1 MHRTLQLFLLPK
13 LLRIC
18 RMFKK
23 LNTWAAADLF
33 RILKLTILFL
43 LMGHWVGCIWFYLG
57 RWQIAHGSLNA
68 FTGRMTWLQAFP
80 GGGRAYLDAD
90 VRTKYTASL
99 YWAVTTMTTVGY
111 GDIVPLTNVERAF
124 TCCVQLI
131 GAVGTALVFGNVAL
145 LMQTSDGTAARY
157 RQRLAAVQQFC
168 ARHAVPPSLAA
179 RIRASVDYLWAA
191 HAGLDAPAILA
202 ELSLPLQ
209 AEVLGHVQQHV
220 VHTASLFKHCD
231 SNLINAVV
239 VRLRVQVILPGDD
252 VYTTGDS
259 GSELFF
265 ISRGSVHVTDPA
277 GPVPRVIATL
287 HEGEFFG
294 EVEAFGARSRRC
306 VTVTAATYC
315 DLHVISKAD
324 LDDILLDFPEYR
336 TALQAAADQRLAELT
351 ARGAAVSDLWSPDD
365 VTTPPSSGL
374 TPPVLLGHDA
384 ATDGDTFTGLA
395 QAERMLDAVIAAQT
409 AQEQALHAKLWALEE
424 AHAAMAAKLE
434 ALTARHAEAE
444 AAAAARVQGD
454 SGRLRSL
461 VRSAT
466 ARMAQ
471 TTRRIRPVA
480 LETVSGAGPD
490 ERDGSP

>member
-1 MHRTLQLFLLPK
+1 
-13 LLRIC
+13 
-18 RMFKK
+18 MFKK

-33 RILKLTILFL
+33 RIVKLTILFL
-43 LMGHWVGCIWFYLG
+43 LMGHWVGCMFFYLG

-90 VRTKYTASL
+90 VWTKYTASL

-111 GDIVPLTNVERAF
+111 GDIVPLTNVERSF

-157 RQRLAAVQQFC
+157 RQRLAAVEQFC
-168 ARHAVPPSLAA
+168 TRHAVPPRLAA
-179 RIRASVDYLWAA
+179 RIKASVDYLWAA
-191 HAGLDAPAILA
+191 HAGLDAPAILG

-209 AEVLGHVQQHV
+209 SEVLGHVQQHV
-220 VHTASLFKHCD
+220 VHGASLFKHCD
-231 SNLINAVV
+231 SNLVNAVV
-239 VRLRVQVILPGDD
+239 VRLRLQVILPGDD
-252 VYTTGDS
+252 VYTAGDS

-265 ISRGSVHVTDPA
+265 ITRGSVHVTHGA
-277 GPVPRVIATL
+277 VSASSVIATL

-294 EVEAFGARSRRC
+294 EVEAFGATTRRC
-306 VTVTAATYC
+306 VTVTSATYC

-336 TALQAAADQRLAELT
+336 TTLQAAADQRLAELT
-351 ARGAAVSDLWSPDD
+351 ARGAAVTGLWSPGYL
-365 VTTPPSSGL
+365 TTPSSPGIK
-374 TPPVLLGHDA
+374 PPLALRDDD
-384 ATDGDTFTGLA
+384 ATDDGTVTGLA
-395 QAERMLDAVIAAQT
+395 QAERMLDAVIAAQA

-434 ALTARHAEAE
+434 ALTARHAEVAE
-444 AAAAARVQGD
+444 AAARVQGSAT
-454 SGRLRSL
+454 SGRLRGL

-466 ARMAQ
+466 ARMVQ
-471 TTRRIRPVA
+471 TTRRIRPVS
-480 LETVSGAGPD
+480 LELESGMSAD
-490 ERDGSP
+490 EHYGSA